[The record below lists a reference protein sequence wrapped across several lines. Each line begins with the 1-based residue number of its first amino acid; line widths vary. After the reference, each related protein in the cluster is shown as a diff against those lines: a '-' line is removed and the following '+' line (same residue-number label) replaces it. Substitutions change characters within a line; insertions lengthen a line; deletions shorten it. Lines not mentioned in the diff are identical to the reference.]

1 MSEIK
6 GWSCYETLGIGMP
19 NPRTTIKMPITPEM
33 LESLRPK
40 AEALGL
46 TPGEYLER
54 EIDRWNAE
62 ETEEKS

>member
-6 GWSCYETLGIGMP
+6 GWSCYETLGIAMP
-19 NPRTTIKMPITPEM
+19 NPGTVTKMPITPEM

-40 AEALGL
+40 AEAEGL
-46 TPGEYLER
+46 TPEEYLER

-62 ETEEKS
+62 TEETP